1 MGVALRFDTRGAERP
16 SCDRSVLSPK
26 NFSHLRVIPLHRA
39 KLFGEHS
46 GEIARENKGKGGK
59 RAIAAA
65 GPHSVR
71 ASTGEN
77 EVRETKVLFVHQK
90 VMYSLKY
97 NYFLFHIYESKLLS
111 CSYFEV

>member
-1 MGVALRFDTRGAERP
+1 MKE
-16 SCDRSVLSPK
+16 K
-26 NFSHLRVIPLHRA
+26 
-39 KLFGEHS
+39 
-46 GEIARENKGKGGK
+46 GK

-65 GPHSVR
+65 SVR

-97 NYFLFHIYESKLLS
+97 NYFLFHIRIEITFMFLFRGLRSELS
-111 CSYFEV
+111 RSCLRLERCVLVGRGSHFREGGGPDRRRSVSTLTMPRLFD